1 MVEIKNMC
9 FSYNGVCPFI
19 LNNINLNIKKGDYLS
34 ILGENGSGKSTLI
47 KIILKILKPTSGT
60 ISIKTDRIGYVSQR
74 FENFNSQFPITVFE
88 VLNFHRKA
96 LRIKDI
102 EYVYKSLKFVHMEKF
117 AKELISNL
125 SGGQMQK
132 IFIARALM
140 GEPELIILDEPSTG
154 LDSSSQNDLYKVIKH
169 LNTHLGITIISIE
182 HNLKV
187 ALTNSNSILELMD
200 GTGTIHSTKDYSMKF
215 QEVSLNATV

>member
-9 FSYNGVCPFI
+9 FSYNGVWPFI
-19 LNNINLNIKKGDYLS
+19 LNNINLKIKKGDYVS

-47 KIILKILKPTSGT
+47 KIILEILKPTSGT
-60 ISIKTDRIGYVSQR
+60 ISINTDKIGYVPQR

-88 VLNFHRKA
+88 VLNLHRKA
-96 LRIKDI
+96 LGIKDI
-102 EYVYKSLKFVHMEKF
+102 EYVYKSLRIVHMEKF

-154 LDSSSQNDLYKVIKH
+154 LDSHSQNDLYKVIKH
-169 LNTHLGITIISIE
+169 LNSHLGITVISIE
-182 HNLKV
+182 HNLKI
-187 ALTNSNSILELMD
+187 ALTNSNSILDLID
-200 GTGTIHSTKDYSMKF
+200 GTGTIHSTKDYIMNF

>member
-9 FSYNGVCPFI
+9 FSYNGVLPFV
-19 LNNINLNIKKGDYLS
+19 LNNINLHIKKGDYLS
-34 ILGENGSGKSTLI
+34 ILGENGSGKSTLV
-47 KIILKILKPTSGT
+47 KIILKILKPTNGF
-60 ISIKTDRIGYVSQR
+60 IAIKTDKIGYVPQR

-96 LRIKDI
+96 LGIKDI
-102 EYVYKSLKFVHMEKF
+102 EYVYKSLKIVHMEKF

-154 LDSSSQNDLYKVIKH
+154 LDAHSQNDLYKIIKH

-182 HNLKV
+182 HNLRV
-187 ALTNSNSILELMD
+187 ALVNSNSILELTD
-200 GTGTIHSTKDYSMKF
+200 GTGTIRSTKEYSMKF
-215 QEVSLNATV
+215 QEVSVNATV

>member
-9 FSYNGVCPFI
+9 FSYNGVWPFI
-19 LNNINLNIKKGDYLS
+19 LNNINLKIKKGDYVS

-47 KIILKILKPTSGT
+47 KIILEILKPTSGT
-60 ISIKTDRIGYVSQR
+60 ISINTDKIGYVPQR

-88 VLNFHRKA
+88 VLNLHRKA
-96 LRIKDI
+96 LGIKDI
-102 EYVYKSLKFVHMEKF
+102 EYVYKSLKIVHMEKF

-154 LDSSSQNDLYKVIKH
+154 LDTHSQNDLYKVIKH
-169 LNTHLGITIISIE
+169 LNSHLGITIISIE
-182 HNLKV
+182 HNLKI

-200 GTGTIHSTKDYSMKF
+200 GTGTIRSTKDYIMNF

>member
-9 FSYNGVCPFI
+9 FSYNGVWPFV
-19 LNNINLNIKKGDYLS
+19 LNNINLKIKKGDYVS

-60 ISIKTDRIGYVSQR
+60 ISINTDKIGYVPQR

-88 VLNFHRKA
+88 VLNLHRKA
-96 LRIKDI
+96 LGIKDI
-102 EYVYKSLKFVHMEKF
+102 EYVYKSLKIVHMEKF

-154 LDSSSQNDLYKVIKH
+154 LDSHSQNDLYKVIKH
-169 LNTHLGITIISIE
+169 LNSHLGITVISIE
-182 HNLKV
+182 HNLKI
-187 ALTNSNSILELMD
+187 ALTNSNSILDLID
-200 GTGTIHSTKDYSMKF
+200 GTGTIHSTKDYIMNF